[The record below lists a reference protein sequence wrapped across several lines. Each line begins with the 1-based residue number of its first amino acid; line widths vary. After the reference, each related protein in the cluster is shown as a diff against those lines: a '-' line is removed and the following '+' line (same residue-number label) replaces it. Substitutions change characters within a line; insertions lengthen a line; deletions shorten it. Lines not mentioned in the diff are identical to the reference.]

1 MFRESYDILVTG
13 KTQAEHDRQL
23 KIILTRLSEAG
34 LTLGREKCEI
44 DKRSVKFL
52 GQLVDESG
60 IRPDPEKVRAIQEMK
75 TPMTLSELRRF
86 LGMINQQSKFL
97 PHLAEQ
103 TKHLQDL
110 LSSKNHWHW
119 GHEQKEVFERLKTA
133 LSSSEVLALYD
144 ARNHAIL
151 SADASSYGLGAV
163 LRQTQPDGSL
173 RPIAYMSRALTGTEQ
188 RYAQIEKEALAVTW
202 ACERFQ
208 GYLLGKKV
216 QSRDGSQA
224 LSPSALHQAT

>member
-1 MFRESYDILVTG
+1 MIAES
-13 KTQAEHDRQL
+13 A
-23 KIILTRLSEAG
+23 
-34 LTLGREKCEI
+34 
-44 DKRSVKFL
+44 KFL

-60 IRPDPEKVRAIQEMK
+60 VRPDPEKVRAIREMK
-75 TPMTLSELRRF
+75 TPMTVSELRRF
-86 LGMINQQSKFL
+86 LGMINQHSKFL

-103 TKHLQDL
+103 TKPLQDL
-110 LSSKNHWHW
+110 LSLKNQWHW
-119 GHEQKEVFERLKTA
+119 GHEQQEAFKRLKTA

-151 SADASSYGLGAV
+151 SADTPSYGLGAV

-173 RPIAYMSRALTGTEQ
+173 RPIAYVSRALTETEQ

-208 GYLLGKKV
+208 GYLLGKKFKAEMDHKPLVPLLSTKPLDSVPVGV
-216 QSRDGSQA
+216 Q
-224 LSPSALHQAT
+224 PF